1 MRSFVCG
8 VKLEPVYCYCCEHL
22 IIINKSV
29 KQTYDLSQL
38 VIINAMAK
46 HVCKEILFEV
56 TGNAVD
62 IAQAHEIDLREAFGS
77 INVRGGTIRGK

>member
-1 MRSFVCG
+1 MYNFD
-8 VKLEPVYCYCCEHL
+8 YCCECS

-38 VIINAMAK
+38 AILSAMAR

-62 IAQAHEIDLREAFGS
+62 IANAHEIDLRGTFGS
-77 INVRGGTIRGK
+77 MDVRGESGGREW